1 MTIHP
6 PASEKIEPLIARVAA
21 REDLSLAEMTAA
33 VDGIMRGL
41 WNESQIAGLLL
52 ELHNKGETVDEIAG
66 AAAAMR
72 RHMTPIA
79 TRRQQIV
86 DTCGTGGNRSGI
98 FNVSTS
104 AALVAAAA
112 GVAVAKHGNRRV
124 TSKSGSA
131 DVLAELGVNVHAGI
145 RCVSQCLDALGICFC
160 FAPLCH
166 AAMKHVAP
174 VRARLGVPTIF
185 NLLGPLTN
193 PAGAPY
199 QLMGVG
205 HDELRSK
212 LAAALA
218 RLGTKRALVVHG
230 ADGLGEITITGP
242 TRVTEVCDGRL
253 IEHTW
258 SPARFELPTSP
269 LDELRVS
276 GPADSARLIRSVL
289 NGHRGPAR
297 DIVVINAAAAMW
309 LVGKADSLS
318 AAASLAEAVI
328 SSGAAAR
335 LLERL
340 VEQTKE
346 RS

>member
-1 MTIHP
+1 MATHP
-6 PASEKIEPLIARVAA
+6 PTSDAIEPLLARVASG
-21 REDLSLAEMTAA
+21 EDLSLEEMTAA

-41 WNESQIAGLLL
+41 WSESQIAGLLL
-52 ELHNKGETVDEIAG
+52 ELRKKGETVDEIAG

-72 RHMTPIA
+72 RHMTPIP

-86 DTCGTGGNRSGI
+86 DTCGTGGNASGI

-112 GVAVAKHGNRRV
+112 GIAVAKHGNRRV

-131 DVLAELGVNVHAGI
+131 DVLAELGVNVQAGI
-145 RCVSQCLDALGICFC
+145 HRVSQCLDELGICFC

-174 VRARLGVPTIF
+174 VRARLGVQTIF

-205 HDELRSK
+205 RDELRPK
-212 LAAALA
+212 LAAASA

-242 TRVTEVCDGRL
+242 TRVTEVCGGRL
-253 IEHTW
+253 LEHTW
-258 SPARFELPTSP
+258 SPADFGLAVSP
-269 LDELRVS
+269 LDELRVD
-276 GPADSARLIRSVL
+276 GPADSARIIRGVL
-289 NGHRGPAR
+289 NGDRGPAR
-297 DIVVINAAAAMW
+297 DIVVINAAAALW

-318 AAASLAEAVI
+318 SAAFLAEAAI
-328 SSGAAAR
+328 RSGAGAQLLNR
-335 LLERL
+335 LIER
-340 VEQTKE
+340 TNE